1 MKGLVGD
8 MVSRDVRIGCTFV
21 QVAQVDTPAIFQVEP
36 LPDQIAEVSEETWD
50 LEPEL
55 RSRSYADLYGNRCR
69 RMTIPS
75 GPVGDQLPGHRLGS
89 GRHGRRLTLPLPS
102 CRRVTCPTRC

>member
-1 MKGLVGD
+1 M
-8 MVSRDVRIGCTFV
+8 
-21 QVAQVDTPAIFQVEP
+21 DTPAIFQVEP
-36 LPDQIAEVSEETWD
+36 LPDQVAEVSEESGS

-75 GPVGDQLPGHRLGS
+75 GRSVISYRANVSVPDATEDV
-89 GRHGRRLTLPLPS
+89 
-102 CRRVTCPTRC
+102 